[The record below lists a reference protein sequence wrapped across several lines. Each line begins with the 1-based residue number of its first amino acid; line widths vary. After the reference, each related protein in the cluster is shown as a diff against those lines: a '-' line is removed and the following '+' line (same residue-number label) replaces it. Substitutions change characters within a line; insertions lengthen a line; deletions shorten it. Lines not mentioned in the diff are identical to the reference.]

1 MSCAEPSVIE
11 QRYPYLDQELVE
23 FLMSIPLD
31 QLVRPGQRRR
41 LMRKALAD
49 LLPPEILK
57 RKIKAR
63 VGRCYCVVLELHWSK
78 VESVFSFPF
87 VSLLGYVE
95 RDQIRQALLAMKNGQ
110 APQYSLRLLN
120 ALSLEF
126 WLRDTEARGVISI
139 HSPMSSP
146 QGKNLVAS
154 TAHLFFYPTNGDR
167 VKNL

>member
-1 MSCAEPSVIE
+1 
-11 QRYPYLDQELVE
+11 
-23 FLMSIPLD
+23 MSIPLD

-63 VGRCYCVVLELHWSK
+63 GGRCYSVGLEKHWSK

-95 RDQIRQALLAMKNGQ
+95 RNQIRRALLAFTHCQ
-110 APQYSLRLLN
+110 APQYNPTLLN
-120 ALSLEF
+120 
-126 WLRDTEARGVISI
+126 
-139 HSPMSSP
+139 P
-146 QGKNLVAS
+146 AS
-154 TAHLFFYPTNGDR
+154 
-167 VKNL
+167 